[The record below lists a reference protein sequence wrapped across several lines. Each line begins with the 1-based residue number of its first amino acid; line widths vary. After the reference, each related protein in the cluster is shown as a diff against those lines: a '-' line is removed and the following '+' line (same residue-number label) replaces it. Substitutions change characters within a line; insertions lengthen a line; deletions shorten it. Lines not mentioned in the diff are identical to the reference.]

1 MIMKKILITIC
12 IFLMVNNVHSQNSNE
27 EIESFLRD
35 FYISYNNAHIKCRD
49 EIRDGIDGAFKT
61 LMNTLDSLH
70 QTYCT
75 KHLIN
80 KMFDNGYDEG
90 YDILMWMSS
99 DNIETIKSMS
109 ITQDSSQKNMY
120 HISYNAEYYY
130 DPTIKKYMEV
140 KFRVVVIEED
150 GVFKIDDVFD
160 YQF

>member
-1 MIMKKILITIC
+1 
-12 IFLMVNNVHSQNSNE
+12 MVNNVLSQNYNE
-27 EIESFLRD
+27 KAESFLRD
-35 FYISYNNAHIKCRD
+35 FYISYNNAHIKCGD
-49 EIRDGIDGAFKT
+49 EIREGVDGAFETLRKT
-61 LMNTLDSLH
+61 IDSLH
-70 QTYCT
+70 LTYCT

-109 ITQDSSQKNMY
+109 ITQDSSQTNMY
-120 HISYNAEYYY
+120 HISYNAEYYDY

-140 KFRVVVIEED
+140 KFRVAVVEED